1 MVTVGKPKFSTLR
14 SPNALGISQPMQTHC
29 FIGNFTALEPAYRLS
44 QEASLAWLAEAHTR
58 GAQTA
63 ADQSKQAFDPDA
75 FHLRMTRRLARFGC
89 SGDQIGYRGYELP
102 DCSHTDW
109 ARMLVYRLH
118 ERAAGEGTLVRTRT
132 YGSLADKVFDRLYE
146 ARESPPSDLLHVTCT
161 GYESPSAAQRL
172 VTSRGWGKHTRV
184 THAYHM
190 GCYAT
195 LPALRIASAVAA
207 VERSRG
213 GSGRVIDIVHSELC
227 SLHVNPV
234 LHTPEQIVVQT
245 LFADGFIAYSVTG
258 RPRSLG
264 DAPALGLLALR
275 EETLPDSVEAMAWVC
290 SDSGMQMTLARDVP
304 ERIRASLG
312 DFVAGLCEQ
321 AEVGEKERQS
331 ALFAIH
337 PGGPRIL
344 DLVRDELHLSE
355 EQIAFSRRVLFARG
369 NVSSATLPHIWLDL
383 LESDAVPD
391 GQPIVSLAFGP
402 GLTLS
407 GAVLRK
413 VSS

>member
-1 MVTVGKPKFSTLR
+1 
-14 SPNALGISQPMQTHC
+14 MQTHC
-29 FIGNFTALEPAYRLS
+29 FIGNFTALEPAHRLS
-44 QEASLAWLAEAHTR
+44 QDVSLAWLADAHTR
-58 GAQTA
+58 GAQTLA
-63 ADQSKQAFDPDA
+63 EQSKQAFDADE
-75 FHLRMTRRLARFGC
+75 FRLGMTRRLARFGC
-89 SGDQIGYRGYELP
+89 SADQIGHRSYEVP

-109 ARMLVYRLH
+109 DRMQVYRLH
-118 ERAAGEGTLVRTRT
+118 ERATGEGTSVRTRT
-132 YGSLADKVFDRLYE
+132 YGSLTNRVFDRLCE

-172 VTSRGWGKHTRV
+172 VTARGWGKHTRV

-195 LPALRIASAVAA
+195 LPALRMASALAA

-213 GSGRVIDIVHSELC
+213 GRGRSVDIVHSELC
-227 SLHVNPV
+227 SLHLNPV

-245 LFADGFIAYSVTG
+245 LFSDGFIAYSVTG
-258 RPRSLG
+258 QPRSLG

-275 EETLPDSVEAMAWVC
+275 EETLPDSADAMAWVC
-290 SDSGMQMTLARDVP
+290 SDWGMQMTLARDVA

-312 DFVAGLCEQ
+312 DFVSGLCDEAGL
-321 AEVGEKERQS
+321 GEKERQS

-344 DLVRDELHLSE
+344 DLVRDELHLPE
-355 EQIAFSRRVLFARG
+355 EHIAFSRRVLFARG

-383 LESDAVPD
+383 VGSEAVPD
-391 GQPIVSLAFGP
+391 GHPIVSLAFGP
-402 GLTLS
+402 GLTLC

-413 VSS
+413 LSS

>member
-1 MVTVGKPKFSTLR
+1 
-14 SPNALGISQPMQTHC
+14 MQTHC
-29 FIGNFTALEPAYRLS
+29 FIGNFTALEPAHLLS
-44 QEASLAWLAEAHTR
+44 QGASLAWLAEAHTR
-58 GAQTA
+58 GAQTL
-63 ADQSKQAFDPDA
+63 ADQRKQAFDADE
-75 FHLRMTRRLARFGC
+75 FRLGMTRRLARFGC
-89 SGDQIGYRGYELP
+89 GDDKIGYRGYELP

-118 ERAAGEGTLVRTRT
+118 EKATGEGTLARTRT
-132 YGSLADKVFDRLYE
+132 YGSLADKVFERLYQ

-172 VTSRGWGKHTRV
+172 VTARGWGKQTRV

-195 LPALRIASAVAA
+195 FPALRMASALAA

-213 GSGRVIDIVHSELC
+213 GRGRSDIVHSEFC
-227 SLHVNPV
+227 SLHVNPI

-245 LFADGFIAYSVTG
+245 LFSDGFIAYSVTG
-258 RPRSLG
+258 HPRWDGAL
-264 DAPALGLLALR
+264 PALGLLAQR
-275 EETLPDSVEAMAWVC
+275 EETLPDSGDAMMWIC
-290 SDSGMQMTLARDVP
+290 SDWGMHMTLARDVP
-304 ERIRASLG
+304 ERILASLG
-312 DFVAGLCEQ
+312 GFVTSLCDE
-321 AEVGEKERQS
+321 AELRDTERQS

-344 DLVRDELHLSE
+344 DLVQGELHLSE
-355 EQIAFSRRVLFARG
+355 EQIAFSRRALFARG
-369 NVSSATLPHIWLDL
+369 NISSATLPYIWRDL
-383 LESDAVPD
+383 VASEAVPD

-402 GLTLS
+402 GLTLC

-413 VSS
+413 LSS